1 MDIYKLEDVFG
12 LTRKIPLTYIERTNV
27 DGIFQK
33 SLKGKK
39 HITVFGSSKQGKTCL
54 KKHCLKDNEYINIQC
69 DNKMSLNDINV
80 AILKRSGFKVEVSS
94 KRTLNGKT
102 KLMASLKAKI
112 PFIDSSVG
120 VEAEEG
126 NTKETEVRPLE
137 LDPDDVNDII
147 EALKKANFHKYIVL
161 DDFHYLKTEV
171 QKDFSIELKAFH
183 ENSDLSFIVIGVWLD
198 ENKLITYNG
207 DLTGRVIS
215 VNADLWNKDDLKSVI
230 EKGEEL
236 LNIQFQNEFKEELVN
251 SCFENVY
258 YVQEVCHRICEA
270 NNIEETC
277 RKKYLVPYK
286 KGLVH
291 ELIAQVVSESAGR
304 YRNFIEQYAAGFQ
317 DTTLEMHKWLLYPV
331 LTADPEKLSKG
342 LKYREIRDCLECHH
356 PQRDKLNPG
365 NLTQALKSVVSL
377 QLAKQI
383 QPIII
388 DYDDTNRI
396 LHIVDRGFIIWV
408 EFSEK
413 DYLLELAGL

>member
-1 MDIYKLEDVFG
+1 MSILIYNAIIRLS
-12 LTRKIPLTYIERTNV
+12 LT
-27 DGIFQK
+27 
-33 SLKGKK
+33 
-39 HITVFGSSKQGKTCL
+39 
-54 KKHCLKDNEYINIQC
+54 
-69 DNKMSLNDINV
+69 DINV

-102 KLMASLKAKI
+102 KLMASLKVKI

-215 VNADLWNKDDLKSVI
+215 VNADLWNKDDLESVI

-270 NNIEETC
+270 NNIEEMY

-291 ELIAQVVSESAGR
+291 ELIAQVVNESADR

-317 DTTLEMHKWLLYPV
+317 DTTLEMHKWLLHPV
-331 LTADPEKLSKG
+331 LTADPKKLSKG

-388 DYDDTNRI
+388 DYDDPNRI

-413 DYLLELAGL
+413 DYLLELSGL